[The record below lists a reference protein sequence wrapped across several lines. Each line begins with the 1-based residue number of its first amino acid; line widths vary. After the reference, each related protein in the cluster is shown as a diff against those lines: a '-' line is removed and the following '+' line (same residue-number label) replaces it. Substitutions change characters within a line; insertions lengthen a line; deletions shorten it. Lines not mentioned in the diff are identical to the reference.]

1 MSIFVSGATGF
12 IAQHVVRQLLQQ
24 NYRVLG
30 SVRSIEKGKHLKEVV
45 FNNNKNF
52 EYTVVG
58 DISKEAVFDPVFEE
72 HKDIEVVLHTASPF
86 RFDVNNIET
95 ELLVPAVNGT
105 RGILESIK
113 RHAAKSVERVV
124 ITSSM
129 AAMGSMGQQ
138 MSGCDNILNE
148 ESWNDDTWQ
157 SCQQNPFSGYCASKK
172 FAEKAAWDFY
182 RANQHE
188 VKFKMTAIN
197 PVYVFGPQNY
207 IEPQKKAL
215 NTSSEI
221 INSLLHTKPGD
232 EIPEMVGGQV
242 DVRDVA
248 KAHLLAFQRDKLV
261 DKRVLMYD
269 SMFTAQTLLD
279 SIHRQFPEL
288 KDKIATGAPGSQDAL
303 LKQHITIDNSKTRD
317 MLDFDFIPMEQDV
330 YDTVS
335 QILRTGL

>member
-1 MSIFVSGATGF
+1 MSVFVSGATGF

-24 NYRVLG
+24 NYKVLG
-30 SVRSIEKGKHLKEVV
+30 SARSIERGKHLKEVV
-45 FNNNKNF
+45 FSNSKNF
-52 EYTVVG
+52 DYTVVN
-58 DISKEAVFDPVFEE
+58 DISNETAFDPVFEE

-86 RFDVNNIET
+86 RFDVNNIESD
-95 ELLVPAVNGT
+95 LLVPAVNGT
-105 RGILESIK
+105 KGILESIK
-113 RHAAKSVERVV
+113 KHAAKNVERVV

-138 MSGCDNILNE
+138 MSGCNNILNE
-148 ESWNDDTWQ
+148 ESWNDDTWE
-157 SCQQNPFSGYCASKK
+157 SCQKDAFSGYCASKK

-182 RANQHE
+182 KRNQGD
-188 VKFKMTAIN
+188 VKFKMSVVN

-207 IEPQKKAL
+207 IDPSKKTL

-221 INSLLHTKPGD
+221 INNLLHTKPGSD
-232 EIPEMVGGQV
+232 IPEIVGGQV

-248 KAHLLAFQRDKLV
+248 RAHLLAFQKDKLV
-261 DKRVLMYD
+261 DQRLLMYD

-279 SIHRQFPEL
+279 SIHKQFPEL
-288 KDKIATGAPGSQDAL
+288 KDRIARGKPGSQDAL
-303 LKQHITIDNSKTRD
+303 LKQHITIDNNKTRD
-317 MLDFDFIPMEQDV
+317 LLDFDFIPMEQDV